1 MSRQS
6 QHWRLINKRKW
17 AKVRLQ
23 VLASAGHRCAECS
36 RAGRLEIDHRIPL
49 HVDASDPYDLSNLQ
63 AMCRSCHIAKTSL
76 ENSRPNP
83 ARDRWRQFISD
94 RIQATS

>member
-6 QHWRLINKRKW
+6 QHWRLINKRRW

-23 VLASAGHRCAECS
+23 VLESAGYRCAKC
-36 RAGRLEIDHRIPL
+36 GRSGRMEVDHVVPL
-49 HVDASDPYDLSNLQ
+49 HAGGAMYELTNLQ
-63 AMCRSCHIAKTSL
+63 ALDRNCHISKTRL

-83 ARDRWRQFISD
+83 ARTRWAEFVKRRMQEVS
-94 RIQATS
+94 

>member
-1 MSRQS
+1 MSRE
-6 QHWRLINKRKW
+6 WRRVNQKRW

-23 VLASAGHRCAECS
+23 VLESAGYRCAKCS
-36 RAGRLEIDHRIPL
+36 RLGRLEIDHRIPL

-63 AMCRSCHIAKTSL
+63 ALCRSCHISKTSS